1 MNDMQRL
8 QQQVRTWESL
18 KDQEAAL
25 LKKISTMEQLLPE
38 LETEMHR
45 EQADVTDM
53 ENGGIKSMFYSVLGR
68 QEEKLDKERQEA
80 RAAEIKYQD
89 ALQACRD
96 LYRELE
102 GLRDRIRPLE
112 GCVQQYQSALRE
124 KQETLKNGTS
134 PASAQYQALTD
145 RAARCR
151 SIQKEIREALDAGQ
165 QVLNQISDIEHTLK
179 SASNWGLVD
188 MFSDSFLSDMA
199 KYGRLND
206 AQKQMDD
213 LNRLLQRY
221 SKELKDL
228 DVDLRLS
235 ANIGSGMRF
244 ADFFFDNIFTDVM
257 AFDRIN
263 KLRDQVSDIRRQV
276 EYYRDMLLQ
285 RQRQNDGTLRDL
297 TRQAEDLIINA

>member
-1 MNDMQRL
+1 MNDFQRL

-18 KDQEAAL
+18 KEQEAAL
-25 LKKISTMEQLLPE
+25 QRKISTMEQLLPR
-38 LETEMHR
+38 LEAEMHS
-45 EQADVTDM
+45 EQEDVTDL
-53 ENGGIKSMFYSVLGR
+53 ENGGLKSMFYSVLGR
-68 QEEKLDKERQEA
+68 QEEKLNKERQEA

-102 GLRDRIRPLE
+102 GIRDQIRPLE
-112 GCVQQYQSALRE
+112 GCVQQYQNALRE
-124 KQETLKNGTS
+124 KQETLKNGTN
-134 PASAQYQALTD
+134 PASAQYQALTGQ
-145 RAARCR
+145 AARCR
-151 SIQKEIREALDAGQ
+151 GVQKEIQEALDAGQ
-165 QVLNQISDIEHTLK
+165 QVLDQISDIEHTLK
-179 SASNWGLVD
+179 SASNWGVVD

-235 ANIGSGMRF
+235 ANIGSGMQF

-263 KLRDQVSDIRRQV
+263 KLRDQVSDIRRRV

-285 RQRQNDGTLRDL
+285 RQRQNDDTLRDL
-297 TRQAEDLIINA
+297 KRQAEDLIINA